1 MMPRC
6 FRALVAIAA
15 LAGCSSAGSDGNAKC
30 TNSCHCQGSDSTSS
44 AGALLGAPSSVAAS
58 AAPSSVATASKL
70 GGQASDS
77 SGAAPQPASLLDC
90 NHCTLKSAYYY
101 AVPDDSPKDCHR
113 LDVTPNIRALWNM
126 HHRIFTGS
134 NELFGDPCRNFTKRL
149 TIETT
154 YNRAVGITQIYKLTE
169 LEGVAMNFKGCC

>member
-1 MMPRC
+1 MPRC

-44 AGALLGAPSSVAAS
+44 AGALLGAPSSVA
-58 AAPSSVATASKL
+58 TASKL

-101 AVPDDSPKDCHR
+101 AEPDDSSKDCHR
-113 LDVTPNIRALWNM
+113 LNVPPKIKAMWDM

-134 NELFGDPCRNFTKRL
+134 NELFGDPCPNFTKRL

-154 YNRAVGITQIYKLTE
+154 YKRGAGLTQTYKLTE
-169 LEGVAMNFKGCC
+169 LEGVAMNFKDCCQR

>member
-126 HHRIFTGS
+126 HHRSFTGS

-154 YNRAVGITQIYKLTE
+154 YNRAVGFTKTYKLTE